1 MRTKILRVSTLF
13 LMSLT
18 LLFAS
23 ISGSTTAYA
32 FDNDVKSGVV
42 PVVFYLKGAEVYLT
56 DGTNYQ
62 LYQTL
67 GDCEWSGGSGFFVGD
82 GSGSAQYIVTNA
94 HVVEDYVSAKE
105 GEQFATLYGYTD
117 EGYGIVIYATSC
129 ELRVYYSQDDYEAAY
144 VDCIGDSD
152 KVDLAVLRLRDP
164 TNKRHTLSLMETN
177 EKMVGDTVYTVG
189 FPGNADNQFT
199 SASHY
204 GVNDVTV
211 HKGSITKFAVNEG
224 KGVERI
230 AVDATIQHGNSG
242 GPLVTEDGKV
252 IGVNTNVESN
262 VKYGTQ
268 VEVDYYAINS
278 NEIMRFLD
286 KNNIPYQKAT
296 GGIKLDGKTLGII
309 GGAVVVIGAVV
320 AVIIVMSKKKGN
332 GMRNPNMQS
341 GMPGMAPG
349 GNLRGVVRSMSAQ
362 HNGQTFPVGN
372 APLMIGRDPTTCQ
385 IVFAKDTTGVS
396 GKHCTVYFD
405 AAAGSF
411 TLTDIG
417 STYGTYLSN
426 GLKLTPHTPVSIK
439 PGDTF
444 CVGDKANI
452 LKVEVMQ

>member
-1 MRTKILRVSTLF
+1 MRTKILRVSSLL

-23 ISGSTTAYA
+23 IAGTTTAYA
-32 FDNDVKSGVV
+32 FDNEVKNGVV
-42 PVVFYLKGAEVYLT
+42 PIVFYLKGAKVLLT

-62 LYQTL
+62 EYQDL

-94 HVVEDYVSAKE
+94 HVVEDYVAAKE
-105 GEQFATLYGYTD
+105 GEEFATLYGYTE
-117 EGYGIVIYATSC
+117 EGYGIIIYASSC
-129 ELRVYYSQDDYEAAY
+129 ELRVYYDQNDYEAAY
-144 VDCIGDSD
+144 VDCIGDSE

-164 TNKRHTLSLMETN
+164 TDKRHTLPLMETN

-230 AVDATIQHGNSG
+230 AIDATIQHGNSG
-242 GPLVTEDGKV
+242 GPLVTEDGQV

-262 VKYGTQ
+262 VVYNTQ

-278 NEIMRFLD
+278 NELMRFLD
-286 KNNIPYQKAT
+286 KNNIPYQTAKGGVKLNGT
-296 GGIKLDGKTLGII
+296 TIGIIIGVLVVGGGIAA
-309 GGAVVVIGAVV
+309 AVVLLG
-320 AVIIVMSKKKGN
+320 KKKGA
-332 GMRNPNMQS
+332 NPNMQGGAGAGK
-341 GMPGMAPG
+341 GM
-349 GNLRGVVRSMSAQ
+349 VRSLSAQ
-362 HNGQTFPVGN
+362 HNGRTFPVGN
-372 APLMIGRDPTTCQ
+372 APIMIGRDPTACQ

-405 AAAGSF
+405 AANGSF

-417 STYGTYLSN
+417 STYGTFLSN
-426 GLKLTPHTPVSIK
+426 GLKLTPHSPVNLR

-444 CVGDKANI
+444 CVGDQANI